1 MEAEENGKKKKR
13 RIFEKLIMGAI
24 IGGAIGSVVG
34 VSLKARRDKEKL
46 LQQQGRQAEGLSPH
60 TDTDKKKSITLRIL
74 RKAVGVFAR
83 NRKNDVKKIPTE
95 TEN

>member
-34 VSLKARRDKEKL
+34 VSLKAKRDKERL
-46 LQQQGRQAEGLSPH
+46 LQENGRQPEGLSAH
-60 TDTDKKKSITLRIL
+60 TEKKKSLTLRIL
-74 RKAVGVFAR
+74 KKAVGVFGK
-83 NRKNDVKKIPTE
+83 NRKDNVKKIPTE